1 MKILIAGNQSIEH
14 NFFQNKLEDS
24 GYTILTAENDLKAW
38 EILQEN
44 KITMVIADF
53 AIPQM
58 DSLALCRKIRSFVKD
73 DYVYIIILIAK
84 DKQKD
89 IAGILEEVADDC
101 ITGQFDFKQLLA
113 RVKTGERLLKYEKKH
128 KDMQN
133 VLLASRNKLKIVID
147 SLQEEIVS
155 IDKAYFI
162 VSANKTFQKNS
173 GLSFSELAGKPYFS
187 NRNGL
192 FSGCCKKTS
201 VLLEKHAQK
210 AFASGLPQNYLD
222 IAKDEHGQT
231 KYKKFNCLPI
241 IDNSGKIFQVV
252 IVLTDITNDMQK
264 SEKIKFLNKKL
275 HNTVCQIQTKNEE
288 LQNTLEILKTTQSQI
303 LLSEKMASVG
313 QLAAGVAHEIN
324 NPVGFVSS
332 NLRTLF
338 DYQNDINKLIEHY
351 KQLITNLKDAAK
363 DLPLPIEKK
372 IDQIATLEKEI
383 DIDFILDDVMNL
395 VEECKD
401 GTERI
406 KNIVLDLKDFAHP
419 GEDKLKFT
427 DINKGIKSTLNVVRN
442 ELKYKAVVIKN
453 YGDLPLVECYP
464 QQFNQVIMN
473 ILVNAAQAIEKQ
485 GEIKIA
491 TRALD
496 EKIEI
501 KISDTGSGIPKE
513 NFSKIFDPFFTTKDV
528 GKGTGLGMNI
538 AYNIIKKHKGTIELD
553 STVGV
558 GTTFTIKI
566 PVRLTEGGL

>member
-1 MKILIAGNQSIEH
+1 MKILISGNQSVDH
-14 NFFQNKLEDS
+14 NFFQNKLEDL
-24 GYTILTAENDLKAW
+24 GYTVLVAENNLKAW
-38 EILQEN
+38 EIFQEH
-44 KITMVIADF
+44 KITMVIVDF

-58 DSLALCRKIRSFVKD
+58 DGLALCRKIRSFIKD
-73 DYVYIIILIAK
+73 DYVYIIILVAK

-101 ITGQFDFKQLLA
+101 IAGPFDFKQLLA
-113 RVKTGERLLKYEKKH
+113 CVKTGERLLKYEKKH
-128 KDMQN
+128 KYIQN
-133 VLLASRNKLKIVID
+133 VLIVSRNKLKIVID

-155 IDKAYFI
+155 IDKAYCI
-162 VSANKTFQKNS
+162 VSVNKTFQKNS
-173 GLSFSELAGKPYFS
+173 GLSFSELVGKPYFS
-187 NRNGL
+187 NKNGL
-192 FSGCCKKTS
+192 FSGCRKETEAS
-201 VLLEKHAQK
+201 LAGHAQK

-222 IAKDEHGQT
+222 IAKDEYGQT
-231 KYKKFNCLPI
+231 KHRKFNYLPI

-252 IVLTDITNDMQK
+252 IVSKDITDDMQK

-275 HNTVCQIQTKNEE
+275 HDTVRQIQTKNEE

-303 LLSEKMASVG
+303 LFSEKMASVG

-332 NLRTLF
+332 NLSTLS

-351 KQLITNLKDAAK
+351 KKFITNLKDAAK
-363 DLPLPIEKK
+363 NLPFPIEKK
-372 IDQIATLEKEI
+372 IDQIETLEKEI

-395 VEECKD
+395 VGECKD

-427 DINKGIKSTLNVVRN
+427 DINNGIESTLNVVRN
-442 ELKYKAVVIKN
+442 ELKYKTVVTKD

-464 QQFNQVIMN
+464 QQLNQVFMN
-473 ILVNAAQAIEKQ
+473 IFVNAAQAIEKQ
-485 GEIKIA
+485 GEIRIT
-491 TRALD
+491 TRGID
-496 EKIEI
+496 DCIEI

-513 NFSKIFDPFFTTKDV
+513 NLSKIFDPFFTTKDV

-538 AYNIIKKHKGTIELD
+538 AYNIIKKHKGTIDVE
-553 STVGV
+553 STVGE
-558 GTTFTIKI
+558 GTTFTIRI
-566 PVRLTEGGL
+566 PVRLTIEN

>member
-14 NFFQNKLEDS
+14 NFQNKLEDS

-58 DSLALCRKIRSFVKD
+58 DSLALCKKIRSFIKD

-101 ITGQFDFKQLLA
+101 IAGQFDFKQLLA
-113 RVKTGERLLKYEKKH
+113 RVKTGERLLKYEKRH
-128 KDMQN
+128 KDMHN
-133 VLLASRNKLKIVID
+133 ILLASRNKLKIVLD
-147 SLQEEIVS
+147 SLQEKIVS

-173 GLSFSELAGKPYFS
+173 GLSFCELVGKPYFS

-192 FSGCCKKTS
+192 FSGFCKNTS
-201 VLLEKHAQK
+201 VLLERHAQK

-252 IVLTDITNDMQK
+252 IVLKDITDDMQK

-275 HNTVCQIQTKNEE
+275 HDTVCQIQTKNEE

-313 QLAAGVAHEIN
+313 QIAAGVAHEIN

-332 NLRTLF
+332 NLRTLS
-338 DYQNDINKLIEHY
+338 DYQNDINKLIEYY

-442 ELKYKAVVIKN
+442 ELKYKAVVIKS

-485 GEIKIA
+485 GEIKIE

-496 EKIEI
+496 EKVEI

-558 GTTFTIKI
+558 GTTFTIRI
-566 PVRLTEGGL
+566 PVRLTEEGL